1 LDWDLKNQ
9 RNVPIASGL
18 YLIHVNVPDVGEKIV
33 KFFGTLRP
41 IDLDQF

>member
-1 LDWDLKNQ
+1 
-9 RNVPIASGL
+9 
-18 YLIHVNVPDVGEKIV
+18 LIHVNVPDVGEKIV